1 MRLVKDILLTA
12 FVVTT
17 TLSAPAPLVRRPSPS
32 RIRQVTVSR
41 NEKLDI
47 TSIKVANRDHA
58 IVSTVTFVRAV
69 RGDLGIRY
77 WARGEKRRDMA
88 LVFNKHRPR
97 GDNTS
102 LLTIDGEESCRALTV
117 TWDHEADVVKVRLPS
132 RCFREGDYG
141 AVRVKVITEIGS
153 DADFAP
159 KDADGDWRWT
169 DWISRG

>member
-1 MRLVKDILLTA
+1 M
-12 FVVTT
+12 
-17 TLSAPAPLVRRPSPS
+17 
-32 RIRQVTVSR
+32 
-41 NEKLDI
+41 
-47 TSIKVANRDHA
+47 
-58 IVSTVTFVRAV
+58 RAV